1 MHSLPMAIWLQAP
14 LAIWLQAQAPSPLNS
29 FLVPMVLVFA
39 IFYLLLIRP
48 QNKQRQEHQK
58 MLASV
63 DKGDEVV
70 TAGGLHGRVVGT
82 ADEVLT
88 LEIANV
94 KGERVRVKV
103 DRKSIER
110 RTARGSEGGEEA

>member
-1 MHSLPMAIWLQAP
+1 MNALPVAVWLQTQSAN
-14 LAIWLQAQAPSPLNS
+14 PLNS
-29 FLVPMVLVFA
+29 FLVPMVMVFA

-48 QNKQRQEHQK
+48 QNKQRKEHEQMMK
-58 MLASV
+58 SV

-70 TAGGLHGRVVGT
+70 TTGGLHGSVVGAT
-82 ADEVLT
+82 DDVLT

-103 DRKSIER
+103 DRKNVER
-110 RTARGSEGGEEA
+110 RTARAGGEEKA

>member
-1 MHSLPMAIWLQAP
+1 MHALPMAV
-14 LAIWLQAQAPSPLNS
+14 WLQAQSPSPLNS
-29 FLVPMVLVFA
+29 FLIPMVLVFA

-58 MLASV
+58 MLESV

-70 TAGGLHGRVVGT
+70 TVGGLHGRVVGT
-82 ADEVLT
+82 TEDLLT
-88 LEIANV
+88 LEIANL

-110 RTARGSEGGEEA
+110 RTARGSEGGGDA

>member
-1 MHSLPMAIWLQAP
+1 MNALPLVVWA
-14 LAIWLQAQAPSPLNS
+14 QAQSPSLLNS
-29 FLVPMVLVFA
+29 FLVPMVMVFA

-48 QNKQRQEHQK
+48 QNKQRQEHDK

-70 TAGGLHGRVVGT
+70 TTGGLHGAVVGAT
-82 ADEVLT
+82 DEVLT

-103 DRKSIER
+103 DRKSIDR
-110 RTARGSEGGEEA
+110 RTTRAGEGEGA

>member
-1 MHSLPMAIWLQAP
+1 MNALPMAML
-14 LAIWLQAQAPSPLNS
+14 LQAQAPSPLNS
-29 FLVPMVLVFA
+29 FLIPMVLVFA

-58 MLASV
+58 MLESV

-82 ADEVLT
+82 TADLLT

-110 RTARGSEGGEEA
+110 RTARGTGEGEEA